1 MRLRS
6 RRPWLVATLVL
17 LLVFATGFAVVRTNV
32 LGMGDRFERLTAR
45 IENFIDPPPDRSTIP
60 TVVVT
65 PDPSAVADG
74 RRRGHRIGPTP
85 APTPLAREP
94 VDLAVVDDHE
104 AVFTSQITEKD
115 CAVAGTQMVL
125 TILGLGNA
133 SNEFQ
138 TEIHDRIGEWESLD
152 DSLNGGWGPAA
163 VALALAAY
171 GEPGYEIRAYESYDD
186 ALRDSAIAITE
197 MDKPVVMFPWWGAHT
212 WVMTGFRADA
222 DPVALRR
229 CRDHRRLHPRP
240 VVSARLLDL
249 GAVRPARQLRGP
261 RGARAQLAGL
271 RGPARATSRSA
282 RDGRGPRAPTLTAMA
297 ASSCSSRP
305 PRARTPRSG
314 HTRRAP
320 RRRSQARSLTA
331 SASASRT
338 TFAACP
344 IAKPSGMARIPTD
357 RQEERAWRRP

>member
-1 MRLRS
+1 MRFRS

-17 LLVFATGFAVVRTNV
+17 LLVFAAGFAVVRMNA

-65 PDPSAVADG
+65 PDPSPSPTADV
-74 RRRGHRIGPTP
+74 RPSDRPTP
-85 APTPLAREP
+85 APTVARQP

-138 TEIHDRIGEWESLD
+138 TEIHDRIGEWESLE

-197 MDKPVVMFPWWGAHT
+197 FDKPVVMFPWWGAHT

-222 DPVALRR
+222 DPVVFPDAEITGAYIL
-229 CRDHRRLHPRP
+229 DPWYPR
-240 VVSARLLDL
+240 VSSIWGPSDPPGNFEDL
-249 GAVRPARQLRGP
+249 TELERNWPAFEGPPGYEQIGPGWTRPEGAYPD
-261 RGARAQLAGL
+261 
-271 RGPARATSRSA
+271 
-282 RDGRGPRAPTLTAMA
+282 RDGRFVVLLPT
-297 ASSCSSRP
+297 
-305 PRARTPRSG
+305 TPRED
-314 HTRRAP
+314 A
-320 RRRSQARSLTA
+320 
-331 SASASRT
+331 
-338 TFAACP
+338 
-344 IAKPSGMARIPTD
+344 
-357 RQEERAWRRP
+357 